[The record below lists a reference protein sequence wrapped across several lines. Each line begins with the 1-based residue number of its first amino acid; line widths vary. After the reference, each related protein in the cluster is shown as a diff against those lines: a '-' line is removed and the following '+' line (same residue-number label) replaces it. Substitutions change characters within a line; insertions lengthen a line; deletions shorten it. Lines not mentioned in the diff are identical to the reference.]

1 MDRFAPRPAATI
13 VVIRNESE
21 LLEILMLRR
30 HDGSRFAPGAH
41 VFPGGVVDQSD
52 YDVVRRGL
60 VAGRD
65 ENVARRVLHLGEGA
79 LAYYCAAVRELFE
92 ESGVLVTT
100 DDVLDVASLGPRVLE
115 GWREELEHGAVG
127 WADLLAR
134 EGLRLAVRD
143 VEYWAH
149 WVTPRGRS
157 RRFDTRF
164 FVVRA
169 PEEHGARP
177 DGREVVDAVWV
188 SATEALVRHR
198 RGEWALLHPTIRT
211 LEELEGFRRVDDVLA
226 HATRREVV
234 RIEPQEII
242 RDGKVVIVGPDDPG
256 YVA

>member
-1 MDRFAPRPAATI
+1 MDGVVPRPAATI
-13 VVIRNESE
+13 VVIRNENE

-30 HDGSRFAPGAH
+30 HDGAHFAPSAH
-41 VFPGGVVDQSD
+41 VFPGGVVDRND

-65 ENVARRVLHLGEGA
+65 EKAARRTLHLGEGA
-79 LAYYCAAVRELFE
+79 LVYYCAAVRELFE
-92 ESGVLVTT
+92 ESGVLVAT
-100 DDVLDVASLGPRVLE
+100 DDVADSALLGPRVLE
-115 GWREELEHGAVG
+115 RWREELEHGAVG
-127 WADLLAR
+127 WADLLER

-149 WVTPRGRS
+149 WVTPQGRS

-169 PEEHGARP
+169 PQEHWARP
-177 DGREVVDAVWV
+177 DAREVVDAVWV
-188 SATEALVRHR
+188 SATEALARHR
-198 RGEWALLHPTIRT
+198 RAEWTLLYPTIRT
-211 LEELEGFRRVDDVLA
+211 LEELEGFRRADDVLA

-256 YVA
+256 YVS